1 MNNGVRVAVV
11 LHAGRGSVLM
21 AELDGLGLAAFNLLP
36 PDEAEST
43 LTACCSSRRWARMVL
58 DGRPY
63 SAAEDV
69 YRVADSALSELAERD
84 IDEALAGHPRIGER
98 PGGGHSAWS
107 VQEQAGVANAAHDVH
122 AALADA
128 NRAYEQRFG
137 HVYLVC
143 ATGKSA
149 RELLAI
155 LRDRLTNDPATERRV
170 VRSELGKINRIRL
183 ERMLAEGRR

>member
-1 MNNGVRVAVV
+1 
-11 LHAGRGSVLM
+11 M
-21 AELDGLGLAAFNLLP
+21 AELDGLGLAAFNSLP
-36 PDEAEST
+36 PDEAESV
-43 LTACCSSRRWARMVL
+43 LMGCCPSRQWAQTVL

-63 SAAEDV
+63 ASVDEVYEAAD
-69 YRVADSALSELAERD
+69 ATLDGLAERD
-84 IDEALAGHPRIGER
+84 VDEALAGHPRIGER

-107 VQEQAGVANAAHDVH
+107 NQEQAGVANAAHDVH

-149 RELLAI
+149 EELLAI
-155 LRDRLTNDPATERRV
+155 LHDRLTNEPATERRV
-170 VRSELGKINRIRL
+170 VRTELGKINRIRL
-183 ERMLAEGRR
+183 ERLLAEGSRRR